1 MEVEQ
6 SKNFNERLSQ
16 WVANQGFWFQIRYS
30 MVGSGSKGAL
40 MFQLLSI
47 SFRIMIFLLI
57 VAAGT
62 GIYLV
67 KRLDG
72 PKFKEKFRNSL
83 QTGLGATESQ
93 MGKLTQLQGQ
103 LSISQFACKGG
114 NDTFF
119 SSLEARNI
127 RCKMGIL
134 DGLSGVWDTGTV
146 AISRLDIDLRAG
158 ADDPE
163 SAHQMA
169 EAIFK
174 KFPTTLIRTIEVA
187 DASIHWGYSDK
198 TYGAIRGC
206 NLKIIRN
213 DDQMKI
219 LIHGGTFS
227 QNWLRKLAIVGIEA
241 QCNREGVIFNKAEF
255 KHENGTVDFSGLKLI
270 GGERPT
276 ANGLVK
282 VRRLSIEDMLPSAF
296 QSFIE
301 GTFSGDFKVSGS
313 TNNSDGIG
321 FSGMVTLDGQD
332 TIILRERIPVLKAL
346 SVVDYS
352 RNYRRVDFREGSFQL
367 KTTAG
372 GLEITN
378 VDLKA
383 EELFTMTGTM
393 RVRLPTIEEAK
404 IAINQGSGGG
414 APMFVPDEGNS
425 DNGES
430 ESGED
435 FTLKRA
441 ALEAKRLKDGKQ
453 DPGSVTLF
461 ERMGLTSEMRRLE
474 EQESDRS
481 SRTLRY
487 EGQFIV
493 TIPHDAFER
502 TPRLAAQ
509 YPIDPATNRIPIL
522 VPIEGTLYDITLKQ
536 AEDIYQQGRQ

>member
-6 SKNFNERLSQ
+6 SQNFNERLNH
-16 WVANQGFWFQIRYS
+16 WVANQGFWFQVRYS
-30 MVGSGSKGAL
+30 MAGSGAKGTL
-40 MFQLLSI
+40 IFHLLSI
-47 SFRIMIFLLI
+47 SFRIIIFLLV

-62 GIYLV
+62 GIYLMT
-67 KRLDG
+67 RLSG
-72 PKFKEKFRNSL
+72 PKFTEEVRNSL
-83 QTGLGATESQ
+83 QTGLGANESQ
-93 MGKLTQLQGQ
+93 MGRLTQLQGQ
-103 LSISQFACKGG
+103 LSISQMACKGG
-114 NDTFF
+114 SDTFF

-127 RCKMGIL
+127 RCKMGIF
-134 DGLSGVWDTGTV
+134 DGLTGVWDPGTI
-146 AISRLDIDLRAG
+146 AISRMDIDLRAG
-158 ADDPE
+158 ADDPA

-169 EAIFK
+169 DAIFK
-174 KFPTTLIRTIEVA
+174 KFPKTLINTFDVA
-187 DASIHWGYSDK
+187 DATIRWGYTDK
-198 TYGAIRGC
+198 TQGAIEGC

-219 LIHGGTFS
+219 LIRGGTFS
-227 QNWLRKLAIVGIEA
+227 QNWFRKLDIVNIEA
-241 QCNREGVIFNKAEF
+241 KCNREGIIFEKAEF
-255 KHENGTVDFSGLKLI
+255 KHENGTVDFSGLKVI

-276 ANGLVK
+276 VSGLVK
-282 VRRLSIEDMLPSAF
+282 VRRLSIDEMLPSVF
-296 QSFIE
+296 QDFIE

-313 TNNSDGIG
+313 TNNSEGIG
-321 FSGMVTLDGQD
+321 FDGMVTLDGQD
-332 TIILRERIPVLKAL
+332 TITLRERIPVLKAL

-352 RNYRRVDFREGSFQL
+352 RNYHRVDFREGSFQL

-372 GLEITN
+372 GLEITQLN
-378 VDLKA
+378 LKA
-383 EELFTMTGTM
+383 EDLFTMTGAM

-404 IAINQGSGGG
+404 VAIDQGSRGGS
-414 APMFVPDEGNS
+414 PMFAPDASNPADRKSGN
-425 DNGES
+425 
-430 ESGED
+430 GED

-441 ALEAKRLKDGKQ
+441 ALEAKRLKEGKQ

-461 ERMGLTSEMRRLE
+461 ERMGLTSEMRRIE
-474 EQESDRS
+474 EQESERS

-493 TIPHDAFER
+493 TVPHDAFER